1 MALDN
6 DAQQLASYLENIL
19 VQLQDPNND
28 VRSDAEK
35 KFEQTK
41 QHASACLKAL
51 VVLPHSSQNP
61 VVKISAP
68 VLLRRNGVELW
79 NGSDED
85 SRKAA
90 KENLFNVLRL
100 EMNNKSIR
108 KKICDTLTFLSCNC
122 GTVNDQPWPELLP
135 FLFQLMQGSNE
146 VEKLCGLE
154 ILCQLVEYVSSTWI
168 EPQLPAFHNIFH
180 GALSSGQPQLQAVAL
195 RATCGVL
202 TTIESSLC
210 SHFQDLAPLMLQTV
224 NTLITQGQLEET
236 ENCLQSLVEVAD
248 SEPKYFRR
256 VIAQY
261 CEFLTKLAAQVNMEE
276 DIRQEALEFLVA
288 ICEKMPN
295 VSKKTRNFV
304 PELVRVAL
312 SMMLEL
318 EDDPE
323 WYTVDDEDEDDSG
336 FSSNFDAGQEA
347 LDRIA
352 LSLGGKTLLPI
363 AFQIL
368 PHFLANQES
377 WVHRHAA
384 ILAISQIGEG
394 CRDQMYEQLE
404 AVVDMVL
411 QRLQDPHP
419 RVRWAAIN
427 CIGQMCTDFA
437 PWMQQRLHQKI
448 IPGLESLMNDTANP
462 RVQAHAAAAIINFCE
477 DASPDIVS
485 PYLDG
490 LLRKLLEL
498 LASNRRIVQEQAVS
512 AIAAVADSA
521 EQYFIRYY
529 DSFMPLLKNILYS
542 TEGQKPLR
550 RLRGKVIECI
560 SLIGVAVGRDKFGGD
575 AAEVMDLLVRTQS
588 AQLEPDDPQAAYL
601 MQAYARICRCLR
613 EAFVPYLPYVMPALL
628 SAAKIKP
635 DIEVA
640 DALED
645 SEEDSD
651 NDGELDTFRVGDK
664 RIGIKTSMLE
674 DKATA
679 CGMIACFASELR
691 GYFYDYVEEVTKIMV
706 PLLKFL
712 FHEDVRSAAASCL
725 PDLLRSVNDKFRADE
740 QSRRAVVQGLVD
752 YMLPKLL
759 EAIEL
764 EPEPDVLDVM
774 IDSLG
779 ECCLLANFPILSEK
793 TMTRI
798 CLLLKNVLQDRKSRL
813 EDLGDEDEE
822 EEEGGLDEEDTSHAK
837 DEAREKEDTLL
848 DSVIDCVASLIK
860 THTSVGF
867 IKALETPLE
876 SEGTSPVSLLTVFGE
891 MLSYHQVEAVERKAA
906 ICVFDDIIEWGG
918 EEGRKYIRQIL
929 PALDAFVT
937 DKDANVRQSAA
948 YGLGL
953 CAQFGGTDFASFASS
968 VGQKLVNY
976 LSWRGAYTSENMNA
990 TENVVSALMKIVEY
1004 QRPMCDVSSF
1014 IDPILNNLPLKQ
1026 DESEALIAHE
1036 LFSIWLERRDVM
1048 ILGQHYERLLQVLR
1062 ITLQIVGTSLLS
1074 DTSNCRLVNFIK
1086 SLRNEST
1093 DLQQN
1098 VLTQLDQGLQQKLY
1112 GIWNES

>member
-1 MALDN
+1 MDN
-6 DAQQLASYLENIL
+6 DAQQLASYLENVL
-19 VQLQDPNND
+19 VQLQDPNNV
-28 VRSDAEK
+28 VRSEAEK
-35 KFEQTK
+35 KFEQAK

-51 VVLPHSSQNP
+51 VGLPHSSQNP
-61 VVKISAP
+61 IVKISAP

-79 NGSDED
+79 NGSDEA

-100 EMNNKSIR
+100 ELNNKSLR
-108 KKICDTLTFLSCNC
+108 KKLCDTLTFLSCNC
-122 GTVNDQPWPELLP
+122 GTVDDQPWPELLP
-135 FLFQLMQGSNE
+135 FLFQLMQASNGE
-146 VEKLCGLE
+146 EKVCGLE
-154 ILCQLVEYVSSTWI
+154 LLCQMVEYVSSTWI
-168 EPQLPAFHNIFH
+168 EPQLPSFHTIFH
-180 GALSSGQPQLQAVAL
+180 SALSSGLPELQSVAL
-195 RATCGVL
+195 RATCSVL
-202 TTIESSLC
+202 TTIESKLC
-210 SHFQDLAPLMLQTV
+210 AHFQDLAPLLLQTLNV
-224 NTLITQGQLEET
+224 LISQGLFEET
-236 ENCLQSLVEVAD
+236 ESCLESLVEVAD
-248 SEPKYFRR
+248 SEPKYFKR

-261 CEFLTKLAAQVNMEE
+261 CDFLTKLAGEINMEE
-276 DIRQEALEFLVA
+276 DIRQEALEFLVT
-288 ICEKMPN
+288 ICEKLPSL
-295 VSKKTRNFV
+295 SKKTRNFV
-304 PELVRVAL
+304 PELFRVSL

-336 FSSNFDAGQEA
+336 FSPNFDAGQEA
-347 LDRIA
+347 LDRVA

-363 AFQIL
+363 AFQVL
-368 PHFLANQES
+368 PHFLTSQQS

-394 CRDQMYEQLE
+394 CRDQMAEQLE

-448 IPGLESLMNDTANP
+448 IPGLISLMNDAANP

-490 LLRKLLEL
+490 LLQKLLEL
-498 LASNRRIVQEQAVS
+498 LASSRRIVQEQAVS

-521 EQYFIRYY
+521 EQFFIRYY

-542 TEGQKPLR
+542 TEGHKPLR

-560 SLIGVAVGRDKFGGD
+560 SLIGVAVGRDKFGND
-575 AAEVMDLLVRTQS
+575 AAQIMDLLVRTQS

-628 SAAKIKP
+628 AAARVKP

-645 SEEDSD
+645 NEDED
-651 NDGELDTFRVGDK
+651 NNGELDTFRVGDK
-664 RIGIKTSMLE
+664 RIGIKTSVLE

-725 PDLLRSVNDKFRADE
+725 PDLLRSVNDKFRTDE
-740 QSRRAVVQGLVD
+740 QSRRAGIQGLVD
-752 YMLPKLL
+752 YMIPKLL

-779 ECCLLANFPILSEK
+779 ECCVLAKFPILSDK
-793 TMTRI
+793 AMTHI
-798 CLLLKNVLQDRKSRL
+798 CQLLKNVLQDRKSRL
-813 EDLGDEDEE
+813 EELGDLDDEDE
-822 EEEGGLDEEDTSHAK
+822 GLDDEESGHAAG
-837 DEAREKEDTLL
+837 EAREKEDTLL
-848 DSVIDCVASLIK
+848 DSLVDCVASLIK

-867 IKALETPLE
+867 IKALETPVGN
-876 SEGTSPVSLLTVFGE
+876 EGTSVSLVATFAE
-891 MLSYHQVEAVERKAA
+891 MLSNQVEPVERKAA

-918 EEGRKYIRQIL
+918 EEGRRYIRQVL

-953 CAQFGGTDFASFASS
+953 CAQFGGTDFCGYASS
-968 VGQKLVNY
+968 IGQKLLNY
-976 LSWRGAYTSENMNA
+976 LSWQGAYTSENVSA
-990 TENVVSALMKIVEY
+990 TENVISALMKMVEC
-1004 QRPMCDVSSF
+1004 QRSLCDVSNF
-1014 IDPILNNLPLKQ
+1014 IQPILNGLPLKQ

-1036 LFSIWLERRDVM
+1036 LFSIWLERRDAI
-1048 ILGQHYERLLQVLR
+1048 ILGQQYERLLLVVR
-1062 ITLQIVGTSLLS
+1062 ITLNIVGTNLVS
-1074 DTSNCRLVNFIK
+1074 DTSNCRLLDFIK
-1086 SLRNEST
+1086 SLRNESA
-1093 DLQQN
+1093 DVQRILANLEEQFK
-1098 VLTQLDQGLQQKLY
+1098 QKLY